1 MQCSHCGTQL
11 FERAKFCWECGR
23 ALTLAVDRGPDSSP
37 AGRDR
42 ERRSI
47 TVLFCDLVGSTRI
60 AQRVDPE
67 ELHDII
73 SRYQSHCVEV
83 LVRHQGHVAQF
94 LGDGVLVY
102 FGYPMAQEDA
112 ALRAARAGIEII
124 DGLDKLNR
132 LLLRHYELR
141 VAVRIGIHR
150 GVVVIGEIGSGNKR
164 EVLAV
169 GETTNIAAK
178 LQASAAP
185 NSVVVSADVQRLI
198 RHELLTVPCGEQ
210 AVADGERP
218 VSAYRVVG
226 ALHHVESSPRLVPAL
241 VARREETLELEQL
254 LERSALGVGEA
265 ALLVGAPGI
274 GKSRLLG
281 WLHQRVLQSDR
292 AWLEFRCSAYERHT
306 PLAPLITLQRECF
319 GFLRS
324 DAAEERSRKLAAALG
339 QVGLWSPLAESL
351 LGKLHA
357 LEPTAP
363 LELAELSPDLQR
375 RRTLELCSNWL
386 LSLARKAG
394 LVLVIDD
401 LHWVDPTTDEFF
413 ELLLQKIADRRVL
426 IVGACRPEYEASMWS
441 RPNVRRLELGRLVA
455 SEVYEIVRRLAAELP
470 ERVINRIV
478 ERSDGVPLF
487 AEEMSL
493 AALESEDP
501 TNDQVTPPTLQDLLQ
516 SRLDR
521 LGSAK
526 ALAQL
531 CAVIGAETPDWL
543 IERVLGPEHPELEA
557 HFDALVRAQL
567 MTRSSTADGPSYA
580 FRHTLVRDTA
590 YDGLLRSQRRE
601 YHGRVAEA
609 LREQPDLVEQKP
621 ELLAYHLARSERPDQ
636 SVSYWIRAGQLG
648 LQRSSN
654 REAIEHFSNGL
665 AGLEALPLEPT
676 RLGLELHLR
685 TLLGV
690 SAMAAFGYANEVV
703 QRHHSRAAELCEI
716 LRAPAQTF
724 PVSFGLWLVALVRAD
739 RRTALQLAEGLLDTA
754 ERTLDRGFAVQAE
767 LAATLTRYWSGDF
780 ASALAHAE
788 RTIELYDEAAHG
800 GHALQYGDDPRVYG
814 YVYRGMAQYFL
825 GFPDQARESLRS
837 ARRHAAVHP
846 PFTRVGAAAFETQLI
861 NLTGDSA
868 SLAPAAQRTLLDS
881 SEQGFPLFVAV
892 GAVHAGWARVQAGDA
907 GGLAQMETG
916 IADFVTTGAQ
926 LNLPY
931 FESQAARA
939 RVALGAPAEAL
950 KRLDAALL
958 RTDTSIDTYY
968 VPELLRAKAELE
980 LTLQPGCEAGRAGLL
995 SALERARA
1003 QGSRALELRVLSSS
1017 LQMAQSPE
1025 AARAARENLERVY
1038 ASYTEGWDTAD
1049 LRHARRL
1056 LGSGD

>member
-1 MQCSHCGTQL
+1 MQCSNCGTQL
-11 FERAKFCWECGR
+11 FERAKFCWECGTPLAPAVER
-23 ALTLAVDRGPDSSP
+23 APESP
-37 AGRDR
+37 PPGRDR
-42 ERRSI
+42 ERRSL

-73 SRYQSHCVEV
+73 SRYQSHCVEAI
-83 LVRHQGHVAQF
+83 VRHHGHVAQF

-102 FGYPMAQEDA
+102 FGYPVAQEDA

-124 DGLDKLNR
+124 EGLEKLNR
-132 LLLRHYELR
+132 LILRHYELR

-150 GVVVIGEIGSGNKR
+150 GVVVIGEIGSGSKR

-178 LQASAAP
+178 LQAAAEP
-185 NSVVVSADVQRLI
+185 NSIVVSAEVQRLI
-198 RHELLTVPCGEQ
+198 RHELMTVSCGEQ
-210 AVADGERP
+210 AIGDGERP

-226 ALHHVESSPRLVPAL
+226 QLHHLDNSPRLVRPL
-241 VARREETLELEQL
+241 VARREETAELEHL
-254 LERSALGVGEA
+254 LESSALGVGEA
-265 ALLVGAPGI
+265 ALVVGAPGI

-281 WLHQRVLQSDR
+281 WLHERVLQSDR

-306 PLAPLITLQRECF
+306 PLAPLVSLQRECF

-324 DAAEERSRKLAAALG
+324 DAAEERSRKLASALG
-339 QVGLWSPLAESL
+339 QVGLWTPLAESL
-351 LGKLHA
+351 LGQLHA
-357 LEPTAP
+357 LEPSAP

-386 LSLARKAG
+386 LSLARNAG

-413 ELLLQKIADRRVL
+413 ELLLQKIGDRPVL
-426 IVGACRPEYEASMWS
+426 IVGACRPEYEASVWA
-441 RPNVRRLELGRLVA
+441 RPNVRKLELGRLVP
-455 SEVYEIVRRLAAELP
+455 SEVYEIVRRLVAELP
-470 ERVINRIV
+470 APVIDRIV

-501 TNDQVTPPTLQDLLQ
+501 ANDQMTPSTLQDLLQ

-521 LGSAK
+521 LGPAK

-531 CAVIGAETPDWL
+531 CAVIGAETPEWL
-543 IERVLGPEHPELEA
+543 IERVLGPDRPELGA
-557 HFDALVRAQL
+557 HFEALVRAQL
-567 MTRSSTADGPSYA
+567 MTRSSTHDGTSYA

-609 LREQPDLVEQKP
+609 LREQADLVEQKP
-621 ELLAYHLARSERPDQ
+621 ELVAYHLARSERPEQ

-654 REAIEHFSNGL
+654 REAIDHFSNGL
-665 AGLEALPLEPT
+665 VGLEALPLEPV
-676 RLGLELHLR
+676 RLGLELSLR

-703 QRHHSRAAELCEI
+703 QGHHARAAELCEI

-724 PVSFGLWLVALVRAD
+724 PVSFGLWLTALVRAE
-739 RRTALQLAEGLLDTA
+739 RHTAHQLAEGLLDMA
-754 ERTLDRGFAVQAE
+754 ERTQDRGFAVQAQ
-767 LAATLTRYWSGDF
+767 LAAALTGYWSGDF
-780 ASALAHAE
+780 AAALEHAE
-788 RTIELYDEAAHG
+788 RVIGLYDESEHG
-800 GHALQYGDDPRVYG
+800 QHALQYGDDPRVYG

-825 GFPDQARESLRS
+825 GFPERARESLRS
-837 ARRHAAVHP
+837 ARRHAAPHP
-846 PFTRVGAAAFETQLI
+846 PFTRVGAGAFETQLI
-861 NLTGDSA
+861 NLTGDSR
-868 SLAPAAQRTLLDS
+868 SLGPAAQRTLLDS

-907 GGLAQMETG
+907 AGLTQIETG

-950 KRLDAALL
+950 RLLDAALA
-958 RTDTSIDTYY
+958 RTESSLDTYY

-980 LTLQPGCEAGRAGLL
+980 LTLAPGCEPGQAGLL
-995 SALERARA
+995 RALDRARA
-1003 QGSRALELRVLSSS
+1003 QGSRAIELRVLSSA
-1017 LQMAQSPE
+1017 LQMAQNPE
-1025 AARAARENLERVY
+1025 AVRAARERLERVY
-1038 ASYTEGWDTAD
+1038 ASYTEGLDCAD
-1049 LRHARRL
+1049 LRRARQL